1 MGQIG
6 ALSRKE
12 ALAKVEKW
20 HHATRWVFCKGT
32 GRPGNGAV
40 SFGFSGAETHL
51 VPVGLGSIG
60 LRLKA
65 VWIGMVLVK
74 LRFGTVWFGLQQ
86 PSKATGPLS
95 LPPPMPPAAVASI
108 VALPPP
114 SRRPLAHPAQR
125 SPFAPAGQPQ
135 SLSLG
140 LGWHRRGRWTWVAA
154 GGDRRSQPL
163 LGRE

>member
-1 MGQIG
+1 MACDSGVPIR
-6 ALSRKE
+6 LLVDS
-12 ALAKVEKW
+12 KW
-20 HHATRWVFCKGT
+20 TGFGT
-32 GRPGNGAV
+32 ASRPGNGAV
-40 SFGFSGAETHL
+40 SFGFSGVETHL

-108 VALPPP
+108 VALPLP

-125 SPFAPAGQPQ
+125 SPFAPARSWLASKGTVD
-135 SLSLG
+135 LD
-140 LGWHRRGRWTWVAA
+140 RCRW
-154 GGDRRSQPL
+154 G
-163 LGRE
+163 